1 MIQIFVNFFS
11 ADGDVDFEEMRRT
24 KVMPEVADVEEA
36 ATYAQRLLTSDINS
50 FALRHNEN
58 FEHAYK
64 R

>member
-1 MIQIFVNFFS
+1 
-11 ADGDVDFEEMRRT
+11 MRRT